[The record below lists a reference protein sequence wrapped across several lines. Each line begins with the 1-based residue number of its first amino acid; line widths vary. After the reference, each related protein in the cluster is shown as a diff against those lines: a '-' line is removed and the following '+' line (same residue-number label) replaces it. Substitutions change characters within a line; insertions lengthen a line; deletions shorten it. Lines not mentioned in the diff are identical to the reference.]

1 MKFMRESLGEK
12 TSFETA
18 QLFLV
23 NRLAGLPVATR
34 IENPE
39 WDECWCT
46 TRGSFLPVSFSS
58 HSCRPQSIDMPPKN
72 RFYSL
77 DEACRCTTWFDLLRF
92 SCFQCE
98 RRRRTQDRR
107 KSNAAPDGVE
117 QRFRIS
123 KNETFF
129 Y

>member
-23 NRLAGLPVATR
+23 SRLAGRPFASR
-34 IENPE
+34 IESRMGRVFAHE
-39 WDECWCT
+39 MELFS
-46 TRGSFLPVSFSS
+46 SFFFSS
-58 HSCRPQSIDMPPKN
+58 HLSGPQSIDTPPKN
-72 RFYSL
+72 RFYSV

-92 SCFQCE
+92 SGFQCE

-107 KSNAAPDGVE
+107 KSNAAPDRVE

-123 KNETFF
+123 KNETF
-129 Y
+129 